1 MITVL
6 LKRLTPEGINVK
18 GEEPPDIL
26 DIEKDEYIKC
36 PNNIYYDL
44 NVALV
49 NNGVL
54 VKGSVKTILL
64 CKCCNCLNDYKYCLE
79 NKDICHYY
87 ETPTKDKIDLTD
99 DIREDILLSF
109 PLNLKCSE
117 NCKGLCLKCGQNL
130 NINSCLCKDD
140 KQENSWNELDE
151 LKF

>member
-1 MITVL
+1 MIKICISKL
-6 LKRLTPEGINVK
+6 SPEGMKIS
-18 GEEPPDIL
+18 GEVASDFLDLKSEEDIYS
-26 DIEKDEYIKC
+26 IGPVCYE
-36 PNNIYYDL
+36 L
-44 NVALV
+44 NVQLV
-49 NNGVL
+49 HDGVL
-54 VKGSVKTILL
+54 VSGQLNTTLI
-64 CKCCNCLNDYKYCLE
+64 CRCANCLEEYEMHIKNSE
-79 NKDICHYY
+79 ICHFY
-87 ETPTKDKIDLTD
+87 EMPNKNEIDLTD